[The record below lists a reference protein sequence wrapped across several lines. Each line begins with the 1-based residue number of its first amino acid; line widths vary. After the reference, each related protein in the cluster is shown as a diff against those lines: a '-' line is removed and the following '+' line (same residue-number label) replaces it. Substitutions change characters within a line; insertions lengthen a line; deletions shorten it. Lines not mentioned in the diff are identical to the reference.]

1 MLLYGNLANPSSLF
15 AYVKAGATTA
25 CVSMYVFWTHAC
37 VLIPKTRFPSN
48 HVSKTLYPKTERI
61 LQVRACRNFRGSFE
75 HRNCAIVHVHLELR
89 LQHWKI
95 FGYVTTPYPTAYI
108 YAPGHDAI
116 AYSKKNLLFRATRN
130 LGHGNERHSH
140 SFLERK
146 KKTFN

>member
-75 HRNCAIVHVHLELR
+75 HRNCAIVHVHVELR

-108 YAPGHDAI
+108 YILNLKSFDGQFWP
-116 AYSKKNLLFRATRN
+116 SKSFR
-130 LGHGNERHSH
+130 NE
-140 SFLERK
+140 
-146 KKTFN
+146 NNICN

>member
-25 CVSMYVFWTHAC
+25 SVSMYVFWTHAC

-108 YAPGHDAI
+108 YIYIHIYEYIFYNVDLENNMGKLSSSQNLKVPAPI
-116 AYSKKNLLFRATRN
+116 YTCIC
-130 LGHGNERHSH
+130 
-140 SFLERK
+140 
-146 KKTFN
+146 

>member
-75 HRNCAIVHVHLELR
+75 HRNCAIVHVHVELR

-95 FGYVTTPYPTAYI
+95 FGYVTTPYIYIQVYTQKAYNHKI
-108 YAPGHDAI
+108 VDA
-116 AYSKKNLLFRATRN
+116 NRPVP
-130 LGHGNERHSH
+130 
-140 SFLERK
+140 SF
-146 KKTFN
+146 

>member
-1 MLLYGNLANPSSLF
+1 MAI

-25 CVSMYVFWTHAC
+25 SVSMYVFWTHAC

-48 HVSKTLYPKTERI
+48 HVSETLHPKTERI

-95 FGYVTTPYPTAYI
+95 FGYVTTPYPTAYVCMYVHWLYINTWIEAQAYTHRISI
-108 YAPGHDAI
+108 YTYTLYIYTYIYIYIIIINMMIKPQK
-116 AYSKKNLLFRATRN
+116 SV
-130 LGHGNERHSH
+130 
-140 SFLERK
+140 
-146 KKTFN
+146 

>member
-108 YAPGHDAI
+108 YIYTCIPEE
-116 AYSKKNLLFRATRN
+116 TC
-130 LGHGNERHSH
+130 
-140 SFLERK
+140 
-146 KKTFN
+146 

>member
-25 CVSMYVFWTHAC
+25 SVSMYVFWTHAC

-75 HRNCAIVHVHLELR
+75 HRNCAIVHVHVELR

-108 YAPGHDAI
+108 YTYIGVGSRTHLQI
-116 AYSKKNLLFRATRN
+116 YKYIYMV
-130 LGHGNERHSH
+130 
-140 SFLERK
+140 
-146 KKTFN
+146 

>member
-108 YAPGHDAI
+108 YHLQINILKP
-116 AYSKKNLLFRATRN
+116 SRCKNSIPRQVFFINFSR
-130 LGHGNERHSH
+130 GIQI
-140 SFLERK
+140 
-146 KKTFN
+146 

>member
-25 CVSMYVFWTHAC
+25 SVSMYVFWTHAR

-108 YAPGHDAI
+108 YKWLGTTSSRVRKAPTSGPD
-116 AYSKKNLLFRATRN
+116 RRN
-130 LGHGNERHSH
+130 FNNAVGRHSQT
-140 SFLERK
+140 FLEE
-146 KKTFN
+146 

>member
-108 YAPGHDAI
+108 YIFIRTKHLCCHVNPPFFPGENI
-116 AYSKKNLLFRATRN
+116 YMRAA
-130 LGHGNERHSH
+130 
-140 SFLERK
+140 
-146 KKTFN
+146 KTNASYDNKD

>member
-25 CVSMYVFWTHAC
+25 SVSMYVFWTHAC

-75 HRNCAIVHVHLELR
+75 HRNCAIVHVHVELR

-108 YAPGHDAI
+108 YI
-116 AYSKKNLLFRATRN
+116 IILKFEKWLFSWKIVS
-130 LGHGNERHSH
+130 LGNDTH
-140 SFLERK
+140 SFRSTLTQNFQKRK
-146 KKTFN
+146 RHQ

>member
-95 FGYVTTPYPTAYI
+95 FGYVTTPYAYPTAYCCLI
-108 YAPGHDAI
+108 
-116 AYSKKNLLFRATRN
+116 SKEKADYNPANYFILYVLTCNNAFFR
-130 LGHGNERHSH
+130 SDCWP
-140 SFLERK
+140 
-146 KKTFN
+146 

>member
-25 CVSMYVFWTHAC
+25 CVSMYVFWMHAC
-37 VLIPKTRFPSN
+37 VLIPKTRFCSN

-108 YAPGHDAI
+108 
-116 AYSKKNLLFRATRN
+116 STTCQ
-130 LGHGNERHSH
+130 
-140 SFLERK
+140 SFLSLLVIGSYFSMEQRVK
-146 KKTFN
+146 LDESFPTSN